1 MHLLR
6 RGDDGPA
13 VAEIRASL
21 ASLGYLNYPATP
33 QTGVWNAPE
42 AVFDET
48 IETAV
53 RAFQQAR
60 GLLVDGIVGPA
71 TYRALKEASYHLGAR
86 FLFYQLSSPLYGDDV
101 VALQR
106 RLQELGYYVGR
117 VDGYFGLHTH
127 ESLISFQKEFGLA
140 PDGIC
145 GPETLRSVDL
155 LGRSITG
162 GNPHH
167 MTEEEQVRSAG
178 PHLTGKRI
186 VIDPGLGGTAT
197 GAIVSGPE
205 GQTTEAA
212 ILWDLANRLEGRMA
226 ATGMETFLS
235 RPKYANPTDGERAEL
250 SNSFAA
256 DLMISLRCGHN
267 DTPLATGVACFYY
280 GHPDGTS
287 ASMIG
292 HALAG
297 YIQREIVA
305 RTKLLDCRSHARV
318 WDILRLT
325 KMPTVQIDIG
335 YITNPDDAALL
346 ASPRSRD
353 ILAEAM
359 LVAVKRL
366 YLLGQNDQPT
376 GSFTFADLLAE
387 EKRRGDESA

>member
-6 RGDDGPA
+6 RGDEGPA

-21 ASLGYLNYPATP
+21 ASLGYLHYDGPAAASN
-33 QTGVWNAPE
+33 GVWNAP
-42 AVFDET
+42 AATFDADL
-48 IETAV
+48 ETAV

-101 VALQR
+101 AALQR

-127 ESLISFQKEFGLA
+127 EALTSFQREFGLA

-145 GPETLRSVDL
+145 GPETLRSVEL

-162 GNPHH
+162 GNPHA
-167 MTEEEQVRSAG
+167 MTEEELVRSAG

-186 VIDPGLGGTAT
+186 VIDPGLGGTTT
-197 GAIVSGPE
+197 GLTLSGPD
-205 GQTTEAA
+205 GDTTEAA
-212 ILWDLANRLEGRMA
+212 VLWDLANRLEGRMA

-235 RPKYANPTDGERAEL
+235 RPKYANPSDSERAEL

-256 DLMISLRCGHN
+256 DLMISLRLARN
-267 DTPLATGVACFYY
+267 DTPTAHGIACFYY

-292 HALAG
+292 QALAG

-305 RTKLLDCRSHARV
+305 RTSLLDCRSHSRV

-325 KMPTVQIDIG
+325 KMPTVQIDVAFAS
-335 YITNPDDAALL
+335 NPEDAALL
-346 ASPRSRD
+346 ANSRMRD
-353 ILAEAM
+353 IIAEAI

-376 GSFTFADLLAE
+376 GTFTFADLLAE
-387 EKRRGDESA
+387 EQNREV